1 MFTINV
7 NSAEKKFFLDRLS
20 DYNITLV
27 SQEKYL
33 YQYIGNNDGLSI
45 SFIANEK
52 YVVKIIYS
60 FINADKE
67 KYSDKIAQV
76 TENLMPNNFN
86 QSDNL
91 SQKLF
96 KALEL
101 IKEERND
108 EILRVGGV
116 RYDIKLLNG
125 MINIQASPNKYYG
138 KF

>member
-96 KALEL
+96 K
-101 IKEERND
+101 
-108 EILRVGGV
+108 VHF
-116 RYDIKLLNG
+116 
-125 MINIQASPNKYYG
+125 NIPP
-138 KF
+138 